1 MDTMKKILLLPILI
15 TFFTGIAQENI
26 FLSRDYWKA
35 NPSIAQI
42 EKDIAAGNDVSQRNA
57 YAFDAV
63 CYAFLEKADNTSI
76 KYLLSKKGNEV
87 NKLTHDGRTYIF
99 WAAYKD
105 NLEMMQYLLDKG
117 AKTDVIDS
125 HGYSLLNF
133 SAVTGQTNTALY
145 DFILATGA
153 QPNEDINRDGA
164 NALLLVAP
172 FAKDFE
178 IFDYFVAKGLS
189 MQDVDAGGNGVFEY
203 AARGGNTEL
212 LQKLID
218 KGIAYKQGN
227 EGEGNAILMASQGTR
242 GKQNTLETYQFLA
255 GIGLKVNTVDASG
268 RNALHNIAY
277 RGKDFEV
284 FNFFLREG
292 VDVNQKDEDGRT
304 PFMNAVNYNSLEIV
318 KLLSDAVS
326 DINVTDSEGKTA
338 LAMAVSRNTP
348 EVIGFLLSKGADATL
363 KDKKGNSLAYY
374 VIQSYNPKKPEAF
387 EEKLRLIEN
396 KGVTL
401 TAVQHDGNTLC
412 HLAAKE
418 NNLPL
423 LKRLKAFDIPINAKN
438 DDGNTVLHLAAMSA
452 TDDAILRYLIAEG
465 ADKSALTDFEESV
478 FDLASEN
485 ELLKANEIAL
495 EFLK

>member
-1 MDTMKKILLLPILI
+1 METMKKTLLLFTVMI
-15 TFFTGIAQENI
+15 FCTGIAQENI

-35 NPSIAQI
+35 NPSIDQI

-63 CYAFLEKADNTSI
+63 CYAFLEKADNSSI

-105 NLEMMQYLLDKG
+105 NLEMMQYLLDRG
-117 AKTDVIDS
+117 AKTDIVDD

-145 DFILATGA
+145 DFILASGA
-153 QPNEDINRDGA
+153 KPKDDRNRDGA

-178 IFDYFVAKGLS
+178 IFDYFIAKGLS
-189 MQDVDAGGNGVFEY
+189 MQDMDTKGNGVFEY

-212 LQKLID
+212 LQNLID
-218 KGIAYKQGN
+218 KGIGYKKSKE
-227 EGEGNAILMASQGTR
+227 EGGNAILMASQGTR
-242 GKQNTLETYQFLA
+242 GKQNTLETYKFLA
-255 GIGLKVNTVDASG
+255 ELGIEVNTTDTSG

-277 RGKDFEV
+277 RSKDFEV
-284 FNFFLREG
+284 FNFFLKEEI
-292 VDVNQKDEDGRT
+292 DVNQKDEDGRT
-304 PFMNAVNYNSLEIV
+304 PFMNAANYNNLEIV
-318 KLLSDAVS
+318 KLLAEAVT
-326 DINVTDSEGKTA
+326 DINITDKEGRTA
-338 LAMAVSRNTP
+338 LTMAVSRNTP
-348 EVIGFLLSKGADATL
+348 EVVEFLLSRGADAGL
-363 KDKKGNSLAYY
+363 KDTKGNSLAYY

-387 EEKLRLIEN
+387 EEKLRLVES

-412 HLAAKE
+412 HLAAKD
-418 NNLPL
+418 NNLAL
-423 LKRLKAFDIPINAKN
+423 LKRLKAIDIPINAKN
-438 DDGNTVLHLAAMSA
+438 NDGNTVLHLAAMSA